1 METYCLK
8 CKKQTMF
15 EGKPTTNITKNNR
28 HMIKGICIEC
38 GKKKAR
44 FISKTQYEQIGKG
57 LLGKLFKLPG
67 NKIPILGDIP
77 LIGKLLF

>member
-1 METYCLK
+1 METYCVK
-8 CKKQTMF
+8 CKKQTKF
-15 EGKPTTNITKNNR
+15 EGEPIVTITKNNR
-28 HMIKGICIEC
+28 HMLKGKCIEC
-38 GKKKAR
+38 GKTKTR
-44 FISKTQYEQIGKG
+44 FISKTDYEKFGKG